1 MTGLEHFKEA
11 ERLLEFSETPDGRW
25 DQKKIRER
33 AAIHSNLALAYFTA
47 HAGSIKA
54 HEWDNLF
61 K

>member
-33 AAIHSNLALAYFTA
+33 AAIHATLSLAAFTA
-47 HAGSIKA
+47 GDCSQSH
-54 HEWDNLF
+54 WNLSQ
-61 K
+61 